1 MMLKNPFREL
11 NLFEI
16 CLWALSVISSI
27 VSFVFSGGESIISLL
42 ASIHGVTALIFI
54 AKGNVWGQVLCI
66 IFSLLYAY
74 VSLKFKYYGEL
85 ITYLYMSPPMA
96 LLSLISW
103 IRNPYRNTS
112 TVKINNL
119 KPWHFIAVFALSIP
133 VTVIFYYLLRM
144 LDTANLLV
152 STVSIT
158 TSFIAASLT
167 FLRSPL
173 YAIGYAANDIIL
185 IILWIMAAIKDISYL
200 PMVIC
205 FVMFL
210 ANDMYGFFNWQRMKR
225 AQQQGIDEE

>member
-16 CLWALSVISSI
+16 CLWAVSVISSI

-42 ASIHGVTALIFI
+42 ASILGVTALIFI

-85 ITYLYMSPPMA
+85 ITYLFMSAPMA

-185 IILWIMAAIKDISYL
+185 IILWIMAAVKDISYL

>member
-42 ASIHGVTALIFI
+42 ASILGVTALIFI

-85 ITYLYMSPPMA
+85 ITYLFMSAPMT

-119 KPWHFIAVFALSIP
+119 KPWHFITVFALSIP

-144 LDTANLLV
+144 LDTANILV

-185 IILWIMAAIKDISYL
+185 IILWIMAAVKDISYL

-210 ANDMYGFFNWQRMKR
+210 ANDMYGFFNWQRMKH

>member
-42 ASIHGVTALIFI
+42 ASILGVTALIFI

-85 ITYLYMSPPMA
+85 ITYLFMSAPMA